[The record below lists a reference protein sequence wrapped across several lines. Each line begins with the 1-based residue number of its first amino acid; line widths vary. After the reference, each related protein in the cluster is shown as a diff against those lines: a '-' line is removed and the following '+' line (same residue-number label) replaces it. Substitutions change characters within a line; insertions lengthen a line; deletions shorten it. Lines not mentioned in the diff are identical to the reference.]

1 MKSPLAALTGLDS
14 PPRHRTATE
23 FVEAALRAAI
33 LDGRLPGGTALRQE
47 EVAHIFGVS
56 RMPVR
61 EALRQLE
68 AQALIDFLPH
78 KGAVV
83 TAISAEDAADNYA
96 IRMALEPMALGLSI
110 PTLTPDDIDR
120 AADLIADMD
129 REPDPGRL
137 GELNRRFHMSL
148 YAQAGH
154 PRLLALTEQQLASAD
169 RYIRFT
175 LAARGRDQLSQ
186 GEHRAMLEAAARGD
200 AETAVAILRTHMATA
215 ARTIADFFREREPR
229 P

>member
-1 MKSPLAALTGLDS
+1 MESPLAALTGLDS

-33 LDGRLPGGTALRQE
+33 LNGRLPGGMALRQE
-47 EVAHIFGVS
+47 ELAEIFGVS

-96 IRMALEPMALGLSI
+96 IRMALEPMALRLSI
-110 PTLTPDDIDR
+110 PALTSDDIDR
-120 AADLIADMD
+120 AAGLVADMD
-129 REPDPGRL
+129 SEPDPGRI

-148 YAQAGH
+148 YAKAGH
-154 PRLLALTEQQLASAD
+154 PKLLALTEQQLASAD

-186 GEHRAMLEAAARGD
+186 GEHRAMLEASARGD
-200 AETAVAILRTHMATA
+200 AEMAVTVLKTHMATA
-215 ARTIADFFREREPR
+215 ARTIADFFKKRERP
-229 P
+229 